1 MANSNRTKMTMSA
14 TKDLLPFPSNNAY
27 RTTSLRPA
35 AGRPAAV
42 VGTAKRVV
50 ATQGAAGTS
59 GGASGGSS
67 VRGTRTLSPLAE
79 GNLAVRTLER
89 PSSPARQAGS
99 TFAKARAGR
108 ALELVGSCLM
118 IVTFVAAA
126 LFV

>member
-27 RTTSLRPA
+27 RTTSLRPV

-50 ATQGAAGTS
+50 ATQGAAG
-59 GGASGGSS
+59 ASGGSS
-67 VRGTRTLSPLAE
+67 VRGTRTLRPLAE

-89 PSSPARQAGS
+89 PSSLARQAGS